1 MTFFEEIDRA
11 EDSKPNDL
19 VFIKAKNFLD
29 LVDIWVGTTE
39 WFHLLS
45 EDDREGASELLM
57 NLQEKVESFSVR
69 VIGEIEGTF
78 EEEVIDFE

>member
-11 EDSKPNDL
+11 EDSKPSDL

-29 LVDIWVGTTE
+29 LVDIWVGTSE
-39 WFHLLS
+39 WLQLIS
-45 EDDREGASELLM
+45 EDDHEGASELLM
-57 NLQEKVESFSVR
+57 MLQEKVESFSVR
-69 VIGEIEGTF
+69 VVGEIEGTF